1 MKYEAVVDSY
11 AWIEY
16 FRGSGKGRKARPI
29 IEGGKTCTPTI
40 VMAEL
45 SSKYHRES
53 PEQWAEVYDF
63 IISTSAVVE
72 LTLQTATEAGKTR
85 NEMRKHKKGF
95 GMADAIIL
103 ATARTYGCRVLS
115 GDRHFKGLP
124 EAIYIG
130 D

>member
-16 FRGSGKGRKARPI
+16 FRGSGKGMKAKPI
-29 IEGGKTCTPTI
+29 IESGKTCTPTI
-40 VMAEL
+40 VLAEL
-45 SSKYHRES
+45 SSKYHMER
-53 PEQWAEVYDF
+53 PGQWAEAYDF
-63 IISTSAVVE
+63 ILSTSAVVD
-72 LTLQTATEAGKTR
+72 LTLRIATEAGKTR

-103 ATARTYGCRVLS
+103 VTARTYGSKVLS

-124 EAIYIG
+124 EVIYIG